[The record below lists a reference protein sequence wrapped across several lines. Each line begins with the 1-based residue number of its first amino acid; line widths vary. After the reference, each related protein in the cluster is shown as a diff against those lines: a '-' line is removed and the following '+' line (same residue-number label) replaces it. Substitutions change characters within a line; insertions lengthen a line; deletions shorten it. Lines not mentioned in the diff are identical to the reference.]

1 MSDVK
6 NQTKRL
12 ALRMDLIKF
21 LHFECNIYS
30 HTFQGTATLTSF
42 WTVYRVF
49 SALTRA
55 VGYALLGVHAARVLI
70 GGWNP
75 MLCQFGASG
84 HDVDDSKNRQKK
96 TRFGP
101 KIAMYGP
108 KT

>member
-49 SALTRA
+49 SAPTPTTHAPWATLYL
-55 VGYALLGVHAARVLI
+55 VSMLLG
-70 GGWNP
+70 
-75 MLCQFGASG
+75 C
-84 HDVDDSKNRQKK
+84 
-96 TRFGP
+96 
-101 KIAMYGP
+101 
-108 KT
+108 